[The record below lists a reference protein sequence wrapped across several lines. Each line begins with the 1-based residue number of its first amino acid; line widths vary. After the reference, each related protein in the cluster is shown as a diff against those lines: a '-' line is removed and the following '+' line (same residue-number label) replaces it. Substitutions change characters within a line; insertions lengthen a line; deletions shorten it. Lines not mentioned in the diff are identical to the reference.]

1 MPIIYINY
9 IIAFK
14 LDILYFI
21 LNISKE
27 LIIKY
32 SCLKVHESV
41 GIFIKCY
48 YCYNILITLNILVN
62 I

>member
-14 LDILYFI
+14 LDILLFI

-32 SCLKVHESV
+32 SCLNVHESV
-41 GIFIKCY
+41 GIFY
-48 YCYNILITLNILVN
+48 
-62 I
+62 